1 MIGEC
6 SLAIELTVE
15 AVGFDG
21 KSTISKVIFYTF
33 WRFLDN
39 LNN

>member
-21 KSTISKVIFYTF
+21 KSTISKVIFLY
-33 WRFLDN
+33 FLEIFRQFK
-39 LNN
+39 